1 MDHFSADYIL
11 KSNTVFT
18 GANEKL
24 LDGFVAVKENRIA
37 AVGTEEQMQK
47 WMGEKTKIYSYKDK
61 LIMPGFCDSHVHLI
75 FAALRA
81 VSANVITAES
91 EEEAVKMLYNFS
103 KAQTGEWLF
112 GFGWNYHYWKKKR
125 LPTKK
130 SLDKFFSD
138 TPVILFNEEMHSV
151 WVNSRALELCQIDKD
166 TPDPE
171 GGEITKDQNGEPTG
185 HLLEPSAIKLIIDK
199 AFKMDPEKESQMIEE
214 ACRYIA
220 GYGVTSISDVQ
231 VFDFVKYEQYRK
243 LENNNKLST
252 RIHFS
257 PGIDES
263 VEKLVELKNHYCSEK
278 LMFSGAKGFVDGTAM
293 ANTGLLLEPYLDKP
307 DYKGY
312 ALFDEEETRK
322 KIVEF
327 SKNDIRVRLHAC
339 GDGAVRLALDMFEN
353 VQNITGKKL
362 RHTIEHIENIHP
374 VDISRFK
381 KISVIPS
388 VQPAHIWGVYETF
401 KVKLGEE
408 RLKYAFAFKSL
419 VTSGASIAFGTDC
432 PIAVID
438 PMKGI
443 YRAVTRDPGDGSCS
457 SLNEN
462 EKLTLSEAILAYTMG
477 SAYQMYR
484 EKDLGSLE
492 IGKLADIIVL
502 DRNVFN
508 VDNCELSEAKTILT
522 MMDGKIIFEDTY

>member
-1 MDHFSADYIL
+1 MDYLNADYIL
-11 KSNTVFT
+11 KSNAVFT
-18 GANEKL
+18 GATEKL
-24 LDGFVAVKENRIA
+24 LDGFVAVKENRIVA
-37 AVGTEEQMQK
+37 IDTEKQMEK
-47 WMGEKTKIYSYKDK
+47 WIGRNTKIYSYKDK

-81 VSANVITAES
+81 VSANVITAKS

-103 KAQTGEWLF
+103 KDQTGEWLF
-112 GFGWNYHYWKKKR
+112 GFGWNYHYWDKKR

-130 SLDKFFSD
+130 SLDKFFPD

-151 WVNSRALELCQIDKD
+151 WVNSRSLELCKIDKD

-171 GGEITKDQNGEPTG
+171 DGEITKDQNGEPTG
-185 HLLEPSAIKLIIDK
+185 HLLEPSAIKLVIDQ
-199 AFKMDPEKESQMIEE
+199 AFKFNPEKESQMIEE
-214 ACRYIA
+214 ACSYIA

-231 VFDFVKYEQYRK
+231 IFDFVKYGQYRK

-263 VEKLVELKNHYCSEK
+263 IEKLLELKNHYSSEK
-278 LMFSGAKGFVDGTAM
+278 LKFSGAKGFVDGTAM
-293 ANTGLLLEPYLDKP
+293 ADTGLLLEPYSDKP

-312 ALFDEEETRK
+312 ALFDEEETRN
-322 KIVEF
+322 KIIQF

-339 GDGAVRLALDMFEN
+339 GDGAVRLALNMYEN
-353 VQNITGKKL
+353 SHKITGKKL

-374 VDISRFK
+374 DDISRFGE
-381 KISVIPS
+381 IGIIPS
-388 VQPAHIWGVYETF
+388 VQPAHIWGVYEAF
-401 KVKLGEE
+401 KKKIGDE

-419 VTSGASIAFGTDC
+419 LLSGASLAFGTDC

-443 YRAVTRDPGDGSCS
+443 YRAVTRNPGDGSCS
-457 SLNEN
+457 SLNAN
-462 EKLTLSEAILAYTMG
+462 EKLTLIEALTAYTMG

-484 EKDLGSLE
+484 ENDLGSLE
-492 IGKLADIIVL
+492 TGKLADIIVL
-502 DRNVFN
+502 DKNIFN
-508 VDNCELSEAKTILT
+508 VDDCELSETKTILT
-522 MMDGKIIFEDTY
+522 MMDGNIIFEN